1 MKNNI
6 CGDTACDGIKRGRLI
21 VISGPSGVGKGTV
34 VRRLLKQNERLCL
47 SVSATTRK
55 PRKEDTEGVTYFF
68 KDVDD
73 FKKMVDDERFLEWA
87 VYNGNYYGTPID
99 AVEKNLSDGLNVI
112 LEIDVQGAIK
122 VMDKCPNGLFI
133 FIAPPCTEELK
144 NRLIGRGSESADEI
158 ERRVAA
164 AESELKLKDKYD
176 YVVINKVLAD
186 TVDEIN
192 NIIMR
197 EA

>member
-1 MKNNI
+1 MTNNEQ
-6 CGDTACDGIKRGRLI
+6 CGTGAAEKKGRLI

-34 VRRLLKQNERLCL
+34 VKRLLKKNESLIL

-55 PRKEDTEGVTYFF
+55 PRKEDSEGVTYYF
-68 KDVDD
+68 KDTDE
-73 FKKMVDDERFLEWA
+73 FKKMVEDERFLEWA

-112 LEIDVQGAIK
+112 LEIDVQGAVK
-122 VMDKCPNGLFI
+122 VMEKCPNGLFI
-133 FIAPPCTEELK
+133 FIAPPCMEELK
-144 NRLIGRGSESADEI
+144 KRLVGRGSESAEEI
-158 ERRVAA
+158 ERRVSA

-176 YVVINKVLAD
+176 YVVVNNVLAD

-192 NIIMR
+192 DIILHK
-197 EA
+197 A

>member
-1 MKNNI
+1 MMNNTH
-6 CGDTACDGIKRGRLI
+6 GDEVKKGRLI

-34 VRRLLKQNERLCL
+34 VRCLLKENKRLCL

-99 AVEKNLSDGLNVI
+99 AVEKNLSDGMNVI
-112 LEIDVQGAIK
+112 LEIDVQGAVK

-144 NRLIGRGSESADEI
+144 NRLIGRGSESPDEI

-176 YVVINKVLAD
+176 HVVINKVLAD
-186 TVDEIN
+186 TVAKIN
-192 NIIMR
+192 DIIMR
-197 EA
+197 ET

>member
-1 MKNNI
+1 MKNSTQVKDS
-6 CGDTACDGIKRGRLI
+6 GEKKGRLI

-34 VRRLLKQNERLCL
+34 VRHLLEQNKKLCL

-55 PRKEDTEGVTYFF
+55 PREEDADGVTYFF
-68 KDVDD
+68 KGVDE
-73 FKKMVDDERFLEWA
+73 FKKMIEDERFLEWA

-99 AVEKNLSDGLNVI
+99 AVKKNLSDGMNVI

-144 NRLIGRGSESADEI
+144 NRLIGRGSESAEEI

-164 AESELKLKDKYD
+164 AESELELKDKYD
-176 YVVINKVLAD
+176 YVVINNVLAD

-192 NIIMR
+192 GIIMR